1 MIDAKEKKKLMTHSK
16 KHKGGFS
23 SPHMRK
29 MVAAMKKGDSFI
41 VAHNKAMGKMKKRK
55 Y

>member
-1 MIDAKEKKKLMTHSK
+1 MIDEKEKKRLMTHSK
-16 KHKGGFS
+16 KHKGGMKS
-23 SPHMRK
+23 AHMRK

-41 VAHNKAMGKMKKRK
+41 VAHNKAMGKKKK

>member
-1 MIDAKEKKKLMTHSK
+1 MIDAKEKKRLLTHSK
-16 KHKGGFS
+16 KHKNGMKS
-23 SPHMRK
+23 AHIRK

-41 VAHNKAMGKMKKRK
+41 VAHNKAMGKMKKKK

>member
-16 KHKGGFS
+16 KHKGGMKS
-23 SPHMRK
+23 AHIRK
-29 MVAAMKKGDSFI
+29 MVSAMKKGDSFI
-41 VAHNKAMGKMKKRK
+41 VAHSKAMGKMKKRK